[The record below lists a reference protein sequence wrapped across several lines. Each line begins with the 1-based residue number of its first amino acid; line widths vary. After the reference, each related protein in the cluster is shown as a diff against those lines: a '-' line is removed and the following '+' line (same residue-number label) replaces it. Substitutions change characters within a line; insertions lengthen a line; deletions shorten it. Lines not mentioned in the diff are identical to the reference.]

1 MDLTIVLVAHG
12 TVENLDDLPAFV
24 SEIRRGR
31 PAPPELLNE
40 LRSRYEAVGGSPLL
54 ASTQRLA
61 RAVEARTTLPTRVAM
76 RLWHPRIEDVV
87 ADLQGAATLILVPL
101 APYSVGV
108 YEAAARRGLARLPH
122 PPGLVAVRPWG
133 EEPRLVR
140 AWADRIR
147 ALDPEEGRSGRAVV
161 LSAHSLPRFIIDQ
174 GDDYARTFES
184 AARAVERELGR
195 PCTIAYQ
202 SQGAQEGDW
211 LGPNL
216 VETFERLVQEGA
228 QEVVVAPIG
237 FLAEHIETLYDL
249 DIEARAQAS
258 RLGLRFARVQ
268 TLDTDPALVE
278 TLADLVAEAQAQT
291 VARD

>member
-1 MDLTIVLVAHG
+1 MNFTIVLVAHG
-12 TVENLDDLPAFV
+12 TVANLDDLPAFV

-61 RAVEARTTLPTRVAM
+61 RAVEARTGVPTRVAM

-87 ADLQGAATLILVPL
+87 ADLQDDATLVLVPL
-101 APYSVGV
+101 APYSVSV
-108 YEAAARRGLARLPH
+108 YEAAARRSLDRLPR
-122 PPGLVAVRPWG
+122 PPGLVAVRAWG

-147 ALDPEEGRSGRAVV
+147 AIDPEEGRSGRAVV

-202 SQGAQEGDW
+202 SQGAQEGEW

-216 VETFERLVQEGA
+216 VETFERLVQQGS

-258 RLGLRFARVQ
+258 RLGLGFARVQ
-268 TLDTDPALVE
+268 TLDSDPALVE
-278 TLADLVAEAQAQT
+278 TLADLVAEAQAR
-291 VARD
+291 ARD